1 MRVKLSLIGLYKERR
16 YILEILHINSNYL
29 HSSLY
34 SEMLY
39 RLENENINNTVVM
52 PRKINDAKHVAN
64 DVIDIRG
71 TIKNKQFLT
80 SVDRFLYFHKH
91 RKITNWLKTEN
102 IEFDNYDVIH
112 AHTLFSDGY
121 QAYISNK
128 PYVVTVRNTDINY
141 YFKYFKHL
149 KSLGKKILRNANA
162 IVFLSETYK
171 QRTINYLFKREEAQA
186 IVAKSYTI
194 GNGINE
200 FWIQNMSKVKK
211 TIGETINIIIVCRIM
226 KNKNIELL
234 AENLTAKLI
243 GKNINIHV
251 VGEIVDKDY
260 FDSLQ
265 KFENLIFHGKKT
277 KLELIELM
285 RDMHIFIMLSHK
297 ETFGLV
303 YLEAITQNLPV
314 IYTKGE
320 GFDCY
325 FNEGA
330 VGYASSSKDGTELIK
345 QTHKVLQKYNQ
356 FQQQLNHIDKRQFS
370 WEHNAERHKNI
381 YESIILRG

>member
-64 DVIDIRG
+64 DVIEISG

-80 SVDRFLYFHKH
+80 SIDRFLYFHKQ
-91 RKITNWLKTEN
+91 RKIRNWIKSEN
-102 IEFDNYDVIH
+102 IEFDDYDVIH

-121 QAYISNK
+121 QAYLSKK

-149 KSLGKKILRNANA
+149 KPLGKKILNNASA
-162 IVFLSETYK
+162 IIFLSETYK
-171 QRTINYLFKREEAQA
+171 QRTINHLFKKEEAQA
-186 IVAKSYTI
+186 VVSKSYVI
-194 GNGINE
+194 ANGINE
-200 FWIQNMSKVKK
+200 YWIQNISQVKK
-211 TIGETINIIIVCRIM
+211 ALKETVNVIIVCRIM
-226 KNKNIELL
+226 RNKNIELL
-234 AENLTAKLI
+234 AENLTTEYI
-243 GKNINIHV
+243 GKNIKIHV
-251 VGEIVDKDY
+251 VGDVVDKDY
-260 FDSLQ
+260 FDKL
-265 KFENLIFHGKKT
+265 KKYNNLIFHGKKS
-277 KLELIELM
+277 KYEIKELM
-285 RDMHIFIMLSHK
+285 KDMHVYMMLSHR

-303 YLEAITQNLPV
+303 YLEAITQNLPA

-320 GFDCY
+320 GFDRY
-325 FNEGA
+325 FNEGT
-330 VGYASSSKDGTELIK
+330 VGYASNSKDGTELIK
-345 QTHKVLQKYNQ
+345 KTHKILQNYNKL
-356 FQQQLNHIDKRQFS
+356 QQQLSHIDKRQFS
-370 WEHNAERHKNI
+370 WEHNAESHKNI